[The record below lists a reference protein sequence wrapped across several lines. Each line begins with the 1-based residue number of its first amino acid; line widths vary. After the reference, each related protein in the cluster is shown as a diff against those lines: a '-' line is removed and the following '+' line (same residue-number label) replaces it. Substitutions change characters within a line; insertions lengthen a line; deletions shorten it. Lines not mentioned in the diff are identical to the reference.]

1 MKRINPNNNIKK
13 KAIGSRLSPIEI
25 SDEDDSFDWSI
36 IPNIDAIQMAPSLQT
51 MVINEQS
58 EEESV
63 DTTVDEGS
71 DELIERRNTI
81 PERGILTD
89 YLDPVVVMMNSIVNN
104 SLNLSAMNEDVYAI
118 SRYNDCWPVFDRV
131 TSLTLP
137 NNMTSLNKTFR
148 LAMPRLEYV
157 KGGKFL
163 KIIEEE
169 AFNGMKNLKT
179 FDTYNSEV
187 IEEIGDYAF
196 KGCTKLSNFYFPS
209 TVTEIGDCAFMNC
222 GMTRLSLISR
232 ECKIGV
238 SAFEECTRL
247 RSIYFTRTNL
257 NLGPCAFRGCVTLNS
272 VSLNR
277 SVCDEIPYQCFS
289 NCTNIDTARMP
300 NLVDSVGESAFE
312 GCNIELLLFARGLK
326 SIHDYAFR
334 DASIGALHL
343 GNEVRRIDEGAFLDC
358 VVEGRRRWS
367 SREVDEEETLMENE
381 ESQDMFTEFSI
392 PYSTEMIGDR
402 ALETRSLQSID
413 LTKYS
418 IRKLGNNSIYC
429 TNLVNISLPDRPFSR
444 HFYNYVNPMGVITQ
458 ITTLRLPDSL
468 TSINGERIS
477 EFADKSERV
486 EYYANGGVV
495 KTASLNGMYVSQIS
509 MVDVKEIMPYA
520 CSGDMTLERI
530 EIPNTVTKIYNNAF
544 VSLPNLQHI
553 TMPERFRTKFPNI
566 FPGISRSVDI
576 YLIN

>member
-1 MKRINPNNNIKK
+1 MKRINPNNNANK
-13 KAIGSRLSPIEI
+13 KAMGSRFSPIEI
-25 SDEDDSFDWSI
+25 SDEEDSFDWSI
-36 IPNIDAIQMAPSLQT
+36 IPNIEAIQMAPSLQT
-51 MVINEQS
+51 TVINRQS
-58 EEESV
+58 EEESAE
-63 DTTVDEGS
+63 TTVDEGS

-89 YLDPVVVMMNSIVNN
+89 YLDPVVIMMNSIVNN
-104 SLNLSAMNEDVYAI
+104 SLNLSAMNEDVYTI
-118 SRYNDCWPVFDRV
+118 SEYNDCWPVFDRV

-157 KGGKFL
+157 KAGRYL
-163 KIIEEE
+163 KSIEEE
-169 AFNGMKNLKT
+169 AFNGMKSLKT

-247 RSIYFTRTNL
+247 RSIYFTRINL
-257 NLGPCAFRGCVTLNS
+257 NLGPCAFRGCVSLNS

-289 NCTNIDTARMP
+289 NCTNIGTARMP
-300 NLVDSVGESAFE
+300 ESVDSVGESAFE
-312 GCNIELLLFARGLK
+312 GCNIELLLFASGLK
-326 SIHDYAFR
+326 SIHNYAFR

-358 VVEGRRRWS
+358 VVEGRRGWS

-402 ALETRSLQSID
+402 AIETRSLQSID
-413 LTKYS
+413 LTRYS
-418 IRKLGNNSIYC
+418 IRKLGNNSMYC

-458 ITTLRLPDSL
+458 ITTLRLPNSL

-486 EYYANGGVV
+486 EYYANGGIV

-530 EIPNTVTKIYNNAF
+530 EIPSTVTKIYNNAF
-544 VSLPNLQHI
+544 VSLPNLQYI

-566 FPGISRSVDI
+566 FPGLSRSVNI

>member
-1 MKRINPNNNIKK
+1 MKRINPNNNAKK
-13 KAIGSRLSPIEI
+13 KAMGSRFSPIEI
-25 SDEDDSFDWSI
+25 SDEEDSFDWSI

-51 MVINEQS
+51 TVINEQS
-58 EEESV
+58 EDESV
-63 DTTVDEGS
+63 ETTVDEGS

-118 SRYNDCWPVFDRV
+118 SSYNDCWPVFDRV

-157 KGGKFL
+157 KAGKFL

-169 AFNGMKNLKT
+169 AFNGMKSLKT

-222 GMTRLSLISR
+222 GITRLSLISR

-247 RSIYFTRTNL
+247 RSIYFTRMSL
-257 NLGPCAFRGCVTLNS
+257 NLGPCAFRGCVSLNS

-300 NLVDSVGESAFE
+300 DSVDSIGESAFE
-312 GCNIELLLFARGLK
+312 GCNIELLLFASGLK
-326 SIHDYAFR
+326 SINDYAFR

-413 LTKYS
+413 LTRYS
-418 IRKLGNNSIYC
+418 IRKLGNNSMYC

-458 ITTLRLPDSL
+458 ITTLRLPNSL

-495 KTASLNGMYVSQIS
+495 KTASLNGMHVSQIS

-520 CSGDMTLERI
+520 CSGDITLERI
-530 EIPNTVTKIYNNAF
+530 EIPSTVTKIYNNAF
-544 VSLPNLQHI
+544 VSLPNLHHI

-566 FPGISRSVDI
+566 FPGLSRSVDI